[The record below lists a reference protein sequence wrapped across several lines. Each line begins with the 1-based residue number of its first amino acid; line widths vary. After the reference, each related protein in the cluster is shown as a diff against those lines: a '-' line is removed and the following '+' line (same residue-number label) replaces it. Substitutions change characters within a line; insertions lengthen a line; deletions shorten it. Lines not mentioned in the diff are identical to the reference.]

1 VRTSDEKALLAAIW
15 FGRTDTSEAPMS
27 DEQALLAAIWEHP
40 HEDTPRLVYAD
51 WLQEHGQPERAEFI
65 RVQCELARLE
75 EDALQRAHLEQRETA
90 LWKKRAKTWK
100 AGLPKF
106 LQAAPF
112 RRGFPFPRR
121 RAATGAQFL
130 KLTAAELAPAPLW
143 DFRINSAEK
152 TLDRVLTSDLMT
164 RLGTLEIPVNQIK
177 NPAVLATAKFQN
189 ITDLQLGAN
198 WIGEAGVTALA
209 ANPGLRHLRALGLT
223 GSNLTNAAIGPLVA
237 APWFPALRTLAL
249 GNNPFAEPGLR
260 TLLAAKISALRDL
273 SVRGSGVGPST
284 KRFGNDVLAALCR
297 SPQLTELRHLDLG
310 INYMGPSGVEVLTS
324 EQTKFRLRVLH
335 LDNNSLGDRGAEI
348 LAAWPGLATV
358 EILELSSN
366 GIGPRGTR
374 ALGRSPHLTRIRD
387 LWLIHN
393 PVAEPAGAAAEREL
407 TQRFGTAVRFRW

>member
-1 VRTSDEKALLAAIW
+1 MSDEKALLAAIW
-15 FGRTDTSEAPMS
+15 A
-27 DEQALLAAIWEHP
+27 HP
-40 HEDTPRLVYAD
+40 HDDTPRLVFAD
-51 WLQEHGQPERAEFI
+51 WLQEHEQPERAEFI
-65 RVQCELARLE
+65 RIQCELARLE
-75 EDALQRAHLEQRETA
+75 EDALRRAQLEQRETA
-90 LWKKRAKTWK
+90 LWKKHAKTWK
-100 AGLPKF
+100 AGLPKL

-121 RAATGAQFL
+121 RAVTGAQFL

-152 TLDRVLTSDLMT
+152 TLDRVLASDPMS

-189 ITDLQLGAN
+189 IADLQLGAN

-209 ANPGLRHLRALGLT
+209 ANHALRHLRNLDLT
-223 GSNLTNAAIGPLVA
+223 SSDLTDAAIGTLVA
-237 APWFPALRTLAL
+237 APWFPSLWALAL
-249 GNNPFAEPGLR
+249 GNNSFGEPGLR
-260 TLLAAKISALRDL
+260 TLLAARISALRDL

-284 KRFGNDVLAALCR
+284 KRFGNKVLAALCR
-297 SPQLTELRHLDLG
+297 APQLAELRQLDLG
-310 INYMGPSGVEVLTS
+310 INYMGPSGAEVLTA
-324 EQTKFRLRVLH
+324 EPTKFHLRVLH

-358 EILELSSN
+358 EILQLSSN
-366 GIGPRGTR
+366 GIGPRGAR
-374 ALGRSPHLTRIRD
+374 ALGRSPHLSRIRD

-407 TQRFGTAVRFRW
+407 IQRFGAAVRFRW